1 MSQTMKSAV
10 ALVFAT
16 GFING
21 VQAQVNLTAE
31 TANTDGV
38 PGNTIMHLADVVS
51 ERKIANLQVASG
63 QTLTN
68 SIRNV
73 AEGKSDISAAPIIL
87 PFLLSRGVGPYAELG
102 KEKGAK
108 LAANLRA
115 LYPYN
120 VGGYNAVFYSNKGYK
135 TYEDLRGKSIWNGP
149 PRGAALTNG
158 RQTLQI
164 AGGLEDGKDYK
175 GVQQNW
181 NQLDTTLVDGSV
193 DAFVFPVTWP
203 HPRITTM
210 TSAGKVTVLSIPKAK
225 FESDLAKKIIG
236 VPGNIPITL
245 PRDAL
250 SFGENELTLISEDN
264 KLRAL
269 GSAFAE
275 VVHKDMSMELAK
287 AITKAH
293 IETLDKLKARAQLMK
308 NVGLAEMDPV
318 LSSFCGQ
325 SPLKYHPGAVAAWA
339 EAGYKVPA
347 CAQTK

>member
-1 MSQTMKSAV
+1 MRSLGKIATTL
-10 ALVFAT
+10 ALT
-16 GFING
+16 GG
-21 VQAQVNLTAE
+21 LAGAAGAQVNLTAE

-38 PGNTIMHLADVVS
+38 PGNTILHLADVLS

-73 AEGKSDISAAPIIL
+73 AEGKSDISAAPLIL
-87 PFLLSRGVGPYAELG
+87 PFLLSRGVGPYANLG
-102 KEKGAK
+102 KEKGAE
-108 LAANLRA
+108 LAGNLRA
-115 LYPYN
+115 LYPYH
-120 VGGYNAVFYSNKGYK
+120 VGGYSAFFYSNKGYQ
-135 TYEDLRGKSIWNGP
+135 TWEDLRGKVIWNGP
-149 PRGAALTNG
+149 PRGAALTNA

-164 AGGLEDGKDYK
+164 AAGLEDGKHYK

-181 NQLDTTLVDGSV
+181 DQLNTTLVDGSV
-193 DAFVFPVTWP
+193 DAFVYPATWP

-210 TSAGKVTVLSIPKAK
+210 TSAGKVTVLSIPKDR
-225 FESDLAKKIIG
+225 FESEFAKKILS

-245 PRDAL
+245 PRSAL
-250 SFGENELTLISEDN
+250 SFSEDELTLVSEDGM
-264 KLRAL
+264 LRQL

-275 VVHKDMSMELAK
+275 VVHKDMSDDLAK

-293 IETLDKLKARAQLMK
+293 IESIDKLKSRAKMLS

-339 EAGYKVPA
+339 EAGYKVA
-347 CAQTK
+347 DCAR